1 MPRSASKL
9 IYTTISEI
17 NQGTGGGKLSFG
29 LIVALLFASSGMGV
43 VGETLNAAYGV
54 KETRPWWKVRLIA
67 IGLTIA
73 LAVLIL
79 SALVLLL

>member
-1 MPRSASKL
+1 
-9 IYTTISEI
+9 
-17 NQGTGGGKLSFG
+17 
-29 LIVALLFASSGMGV
+29 MGV